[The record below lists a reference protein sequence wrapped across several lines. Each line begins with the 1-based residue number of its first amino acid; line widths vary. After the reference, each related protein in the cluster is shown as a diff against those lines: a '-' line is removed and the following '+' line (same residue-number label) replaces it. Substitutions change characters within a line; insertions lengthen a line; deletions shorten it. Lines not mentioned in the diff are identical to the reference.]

1 MIIAI
6 FIQVNYIIYMN
17 CANNHHKRIPLA
29 LGAQAVASLMQVI

>member
-17 CANNHHKRIPLA
+17 YVKNHYKRILLA
-29 LGAQAVASLMQVI
+29 LGAQAVASLVQVI

>member
-17 CANNHHKRIPLA
+17 YSKNQYRRIPLA
-29 LGAQAVASLMQVI
+29 LGAQAVASLLQVI